1 MPQAGLPAPWAPRI
15 EQGRNQTDLLM
26 HDLESHGGKY
36 LNSYSCENALKE
48 IKGVTRVCDGGCD
61 LLGRNNKCPRELC

>member
-1 MPQAGLPAPWAPRI
+1 MPQARLPAPRAPRV

-36 LNSYSCENALKE
+36 LNSYSWENALKE
-48 IKGVTRVCDGGCD
+48 IKCVTRVCDGGCD
-61 LLGRNNKCPRELC
+61 LFGKSNKCQRGLC